1 MLKTVEAIV
10 EKDGSIRLLEEV
22 DLSRAKRVL
31 VTILDEDFE
40 SAAGDDTALLSEAS
54 LSEDWDREEEDEA
67 WRHLQP
73 AP

>member
-1 MLKTVEAIV
+1 MLKTVEAVV

-22 DLSRAKRVL
+22 DLSRTKRVL
-31 VTILDEDFE
+31 VTILDEDYE
-40 SAAGDDTALLSEAS
+40 GGAGDTALLSEAS

-67 WRHLQP
+67 WRHLQQ

>member
-1 MLKTVEAIV
+1 MLKTIEAVI
-10 EKDGSIRLLEEV
+10 EKDGSIRLLEDV
-22 DLSRAKRVL
+22 DMSQAKRVL
-31 VTILDEDFE
+31 VTILDEE
-40 SAAGDDTALLSEAS
+40 YGGEAKDTALLSEAS

>member
-1 MLKTVEAIV
+1 MLKTVEAVV

-40 SAAGDDTALLSEAS
+40 GAAGDNALLSEAS

>member
-10 EKDGSIRLLEEV
+10 EKDGTIRLLENV
-22 DLSRAKRVL
+22 DLSRTERVL
-31 VTILDEDFE
+31 VTILNEDYE
-40 SAAGDDTALLSEAS
+40 SDTADAALLSEAS

-67 WRHLQP
+67 WRHLQQ

>member
-1 MLKTVEAIV
+1 MVEAIV
-10 EKDGSIRLLEEV
+10 EKDGGIRLLEDV

-31 VTILDEDFE
+31 VTILDEDHE
-40 SAAGDDTALLSEAS
+40 GEIGGPTLLSEAS

-67 WRHLQP
+67 WQHLQQ